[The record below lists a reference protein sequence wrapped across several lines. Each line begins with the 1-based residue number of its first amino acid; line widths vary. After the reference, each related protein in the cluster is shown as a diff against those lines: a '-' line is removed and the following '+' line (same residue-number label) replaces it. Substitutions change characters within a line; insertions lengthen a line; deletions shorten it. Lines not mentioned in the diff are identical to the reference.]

1 MTVFS
6 LFCIGS
12 EKFSPSCIKH
22 WTSCGVIIDVKL
34 TSQFCFLEIKEDL
47 GMLLMN
53 NAGSI
58 LIMTPSFEFVECEGK
73 TGGFLIL
80 VMLVNFSLFLV

>member
-1 MTVFS
+1 MLNLLVLHSMLFINSMTVFS

-22 WTSCGVIIDVKL
+22 WTSCGMIVDVKL
-34 TSQFCFLEIKEDL
+34 TSQFCLLEIKENL

-53 NAGSI
+53 DAGLI
-58 LIMTPSFEFVECEGK
+58 LIMTPSFEFVGCEED
-73 TGGFLIL
+73 FLY
-80 VMLVNFSLFLV
+80 